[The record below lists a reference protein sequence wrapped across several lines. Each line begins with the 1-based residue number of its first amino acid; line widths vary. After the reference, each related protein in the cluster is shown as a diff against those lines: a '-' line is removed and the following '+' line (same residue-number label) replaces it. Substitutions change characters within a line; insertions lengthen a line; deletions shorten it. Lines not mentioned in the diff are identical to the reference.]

1 MINEVKRIF
10 DDIRDAI
17 IEMGG
22 NIDICTSPDDYDS
35 AIKSLAGNN
44 AVLFVPVFKS
54 SDVKPDRPTTQMSSN
69 NPTSYPDG
77 WSTPDGLVDN
87 IWMTYTI
94 VGPETVYVNWTEP
107 LLVHSTGEQGG
118 EGLPKGMT
126 RTFLIYAE
134 YPSRNVTLSRP
145 QGGHWDAEN
154 NLLTGNITSVVTP
167 DNSETTDT
175 VLWYPDNNHEPGLFT
190 WLSSGTFRADTG
202 ELLGQWSEPICITAK
217 DGENGR
223 NGADGTEQEYIY
235 KLLSSTSEISRLER
249 PYSDPDVDD
258 YVPTGWTDSPLAI
271 DPDIYPVEVMCSRVK
286 NKVDKKWGLFS
297 MPIPWAVWGQDGTDG
312 DGVEYIF
319 LIASPDQC
327 QQHEDGSWELT
338 DSTVFPPLNEAQYLA
353 QTRETGISDELALQ
367 AYQNDEFVPGD
378 NALAQSLNWDRNWT
392 DDPSD
397 VSENEPLEFVSIR
410 KYRKVPLTNES
421 EWGWY
426 SVPKLWNKWA
436 YVDASIFTA
445 FAFTRTNENLAALN
459 PALVIEGG
467 SDNNPI
473 PDPSQ
478 YTKDGVTHTV
488 TWYDSIPAG
497 NGTVWMTQR
506 VFGQPNSTWSSARK
520 MADTDRFQVEYSNS
534 SEVTVNTQLPT
545 LNDYVTDANPEGVDE
560 TAWRTYCNNNNLGV
574 WNDDNSV
581 VNPLWMATCNKVNG
595 VWSSW
600 HIARIRGENSVR
612 IDFTND
618 KDELIY
624 DTYGNKVS
632 NRNVSTTAML
642 YDGSTQVTSNV
653 TWRFYS
659 VSGVDIPSGQ
669 NAIASFPAPAQLG
682 ASAAYIRTD
691 GEILVTGIK
700 SNANEAVLVV
710 EATYNGAQYYKQFWV
725 GKIVGQDNYYLDFT
739 PNVIVYNTTTG
750 NPSTITLNVK
760 VMKESYVDGSIS
772 VAPAMPSGYKV
783 FLYDGNTIDVNWT
796 DVDKNYSLSM
806 SNSIQDLQ
814 LLLATAKTGGTV
826 EDGPEDILVNFVAN
840 GENGTPGTP
849 GAPGRGIVSIITYY
863 MWSADGINHPAENA
877 SGWNATIPTFSPNT
891 PYLWCKIVTTYTSG
905 NPDITY
911 SVSRQ
916 GSDGNP
922 GSNGAKLRMRNWSA
936 TAYSSPDSEG
946 QNGWLS
952 GNSTDPDYNNDAFYD
967 IAIWPINANSI
978 TIENAASNAPRLWLC
993 KKRLTYAKVAE
1004 LVQANGADNVYPGS
1018 VLLNDYF
1025 VQAQG
1030 WDFLATNVLLANKI
1044 NANDIFSENLSVNQ
1058 LHTTGDD
1065 GHIDIMGNDIAL
1077 STSSG
1082 AKGCLITGDA
1092 LTEIENYSGN
1102 NGVEQIVWKSPF
1114 GLSEANS
1121 INTMGFEGD
1130 VQVGSFSID
1139 SLNSGESYALTFENG
1154 LGNGLAVQLYLLT
1167 NATSTVTPWS
1177 MSGTLV
1183 TGMYVKEASSG
1194 RIVANNICNNINNN
1208 VVLTEQNAHS
1218 ENERE
1223 VVLYSNDDVLYV
1235 YQNNNL
1241 LENYSLNVGNYILC
1255 LNYRLE
1261 LYPSDFP
1268 SGSLPS
1274 RGCILQTSHAPLKL
1288 TKVSSGSGTVTAED
1302 VQFTEIGA
1310 NGFQHILDQNN
1321 YFRVITETDVN
1332 DNKTLKLEFLSNGTY
1347 GLQITKDGI
1356 KYRNGNSWSNWT
1368 TP

>member
-35 AIKSLAGNN
+35 AIKALAGNN

-69 NPTSYPDG
+69 DPTAYPAG
-77 WSTPDGLVDN
+77 WSTPDGLTGK
-87 IWMTYTI
+87 IWMSYTI
-94 VGPETVYVNWTEP
+94 VGPTSVYVPWTEP
-107 LLVHSTGEQGG
+107 LLINGSSEET
-118 EGLPKGMT
+118 PDADYDPATT
-126 RTFLIYAE
+126 RTFLIYLE
-134 YPSRNVTLSRP
+134 LPDLRYSPSRPT
-145 QGGHWDAEN
+145 GGRWDIVN
-154 NLLTGNITSVVTP
+154 NILEKPITSNILDENGNQTGRI
-167 DNSETTDT
+167 TTD
-175 VLWYPDNNHEPGLFT
+175 WDDNNNHRPGQYT
-190 WLSSGTFRADTG
+190 WMSMGTFLFETG
-202 ELLGQWSEPICITAK
+202 ELIGEWSDPICINSVR
-217 DGENGR
+217 DGIDGTDGR
-223 NGADGTEQEYIY
+223 NGVDGQSVEFIYILCRD
-235 KLLSSTSEISRLER
+235 KEDFETLTTPESINEDGFVPETGRN
-249 PYSDPDVDD
+249 PD
-258 YVPTGWTDSPLAI
+258 WTNHPQSI
-271 DPDIYPVEVMCSRVK
+271 DPINYRVEAMCTRKRSSSGEWGPFIGPVY
-286 NKVDKKWGLFS
+286 
-297 MPIPWAVWGQDGTDG
+297 WAVWGEDGTDG

-319 LIASPDQC
+319 RVATRGDVNEIDRENGIYTLATKFWPPTCAGTPMDGCASGFIDVA
-327 QQHEDGSWELT
+327 EDSETYPG
-338 DSTVFPPLNEAQYLA
+338 EAAAMTMYN
-353 QTRETGISDELALQ
+353 T
-367 AYQNDEFVPGD
+367 DEFVPGEQCQ
-378 NALAQSLNWDRNWT
+378 NAIILGWDRNWT
-392 DDPSD
+392 DEPLD
-397 VSENEPLEFVSIR
+397 VSISQPFEFCSIR
-410 KYRKVPLTNES
+410 KYNGDTGQWSWFS
-421 EWGWY
+421 EP
-426 SVPKLWNKWA
+426 VLWNRYWGA
-436 YVDASIFTA
+436 NSPIFTS
-445 FAFTRTNENLAALN
+445 FAFTRSKLKLGNME
-459 PALVIEGG
+459 PEGG
-467 SDNNPI
+467 SILNPL
-473 PDPSQ
+473 PDP
-478 YTKDGVTHTV
+478 KDHSNIIDGQTV
-488 TWYDSIPAG
+488 TERIVWFDTVPNG
-497 NGTVWMTQR
+497 NDFPNDPTLGVSPVWMTTR
-506 VFGQPNSTWSSARK
+506 IFGSVDPDAELQ
-520 MADTDRFQVEYSNS
+520 DTGWTSPTLISDNKYFQVEYSAS
-534 SEVTVNTQLPT
+534 SVVNENTELPKFDDQINNT
-545 LNDYVTDANPEGVDE
+545 YPFINKNDPEGVDE
-560 TAWRTYCNNNNLGV
+560 SAWRDYCTTHNLGV
-574 WNDDNSV
+574 WGDENDIVD
-581 VNPLWMATCNKVNG
+581 PTWMATCQFLDGKWTEWN
-595 VWSSW
+595 
-600 HIARIRGENSVR
+600 IAQIKGENGKS
-612 IDFTND
+612 IWTSYAFTKAPEGVD
-618 KDELIY
+618 ISSY
-624 DTYGNKVS
+624 T
-632 NRNVSTTAML
+632 
-642 YDGSTQVTSNV
+642 
-653 TWRFYS
+653 
-659 VSGVDIPSGQ
+659 VSGVNWIGNTPIPTTITPPSG
-669 NAIASFPAPAQLG
+669 
-682 ASAAYIRTD
+682 
-691 GEILVTGIK
+691 
-700 SNANEAVLVV
+700 
-710 EATYNGAQYYKQFWV
+710 
-725 GKIVGQDNYYLDFT
+725 
-739 PNVIVYNTTTG
+739 
-750 NPSTITLNVK
+750 
-760 VMKESYVDGSIS
+760 
-772 VAPAMPSGYKV
+772 
-783 FLYDGNTIDVNWT
+783 TIDPRVYTWT
-796 DVDKNYSLSM
+796 DAPPITNPGEVTWETIGRFQDDGVRSQVGTWSSPRLLQDTKDFEVMYSPV
-806 SNSIQDLQ
+806 NFENASIAKAAIPLNFKKIGIEIDSTWKALAKANGWYDERSDFDGQYVG
-814 LLLATAKTGGTV
+814 ATAIWKAEITGRNNQFS
-826 EDGPEDILVNFVAN
+826 DAHWILTKVA
-840 GENGTPGTP
+840 GEQGEPGTPGTP
-849 GAPGRGIVSIITYY
+849 GNGILRITVTYK
-863 MWSADGINHPAENA
+863 WSNDGINHPT
-877 SGWNATIPTFSPNT
+877 SGWSDNIAAFDPSY
-891 PYLWCKIVTTYTSG
+891 PYLWTKTVIVYTDGSPDYVTYTV
-905 NPDITY
+905 T
-911 SVSRQ
+911 RQ
-916 GSDGNP
+916 GTNGSP

-952 GNSTDPDYNNDAFYD
+952 GNSTDPDYNNDVFYD

-1183 TGMYVKEASSG
+1183 TGIYVKEASSG

-1218 ENERE
+1218 ESEQE
-1223 VVLYSNDDVLYV
+1223 VVLYSSDNILYV

-1241 LENYSLNVGNYILC
+1241 LENYSLNAGNYILC

-1274 RGCILQTSHAPLKL
+1274 RGYILQTSHAPLKL